1 MRAWL
6 LLGVTLACSAL
17 GLLAVSVSLVRA
29 DERALTSENTRLAL
43 WRMELMVSRILASE
57 SVRPPLDGVHRFE
70 PPPGTLLHF
79 DLPPNGQLLTAQPA
93 AFERLAAVQPY
104 LGRLVT
110 QRPEVAFAT
119 NTTAEFP
126 RRSLLANSN
135 LPPEVEQPLSPMWV
149 DDALFLVRR
158 DRLRDGFHT
167 RGVWLDWPV
176 LRQQL
181 LREVADLLPE
191 ADLRPARS
199 PSPDAVLLASMPVEL
214 RPGRPARIED
224 AERTPVRHVLVAAWI
239 AWALV
244 AFALVALVHGARSLA
259 ARRESFVS
267 AVTHELRTP
276 LTTFKLYAEMLE
288 GGMVPPDQQSSYLAR
303 LRQEADRLGY
313 LVENVLAWAQIE
325 RGRRRKPLEDVL
337 CGELLEQIVP
347 RLTQRAE
354 LGAFTFDVGY
364 VPSLRV
370 RADRFSVEQ
379 VLFNLV
385 DNACKYAAHAT
396 TRRIA
401 LTCEVRTGHLELT
414 VADDG
419 PGVAADVAQKLFEP
433 MQKSAAEAANGAHGI
448 GLGLALSR
456 QLARSMGGELIS
468 KRDAR
473 QGAAFVLA
481 LRLAEVRA
489 PSRPRERV
497 G

>member
-1 MRAWL
+1 MRAWML
-6 LLGVTLACSAL
+6 LALTLTCSAL
-17 GLLAVSVSLVRA
+17 GLLAVSITLVGA

-43 WRMELMVSRILASE
+43 WRMELVMSRILASE
-57 SVRPPLDGVHRFE
+57 SVRPPLDGVQRFE

-79 DLPPNGQLLTAQPA
+79 DLPPSGQLLTAQPA
-93 AFERLAAVQPY
+93 SFERLAAVQPY

-110 QRPEVAFAT
+110 QRPAVALQNNNA
-119 NTTAEFP
+119 AEFS
-126 RRSLLANSN
+126 RRALLANGN
-135 LPPEVEQPLSPMWV
+135 FPREREQPLAPIWV

-158 DRLRDGFHT
+158 DRLADGFHT
-167 RGVWLDWPV
+167 RGVWLDWPI

-181 LREVADLLPE
+181 LREVGDLLPE
-191 ADLRPARS
+191 AELVAARN
-199 PSPDAVLLASMPVEL
+199 PSADAVLLASMPVEL
-214 RPGRPARIED
+214 RPGRPAKLVD
-224 AERTPVRHVLVAAWI
+224 GSRTPVRHVLMAAWL

-244 AFALVALVHGARSLA
+244 AVALVSLVHGARSLA

-288 GGMVPPDQQSSYLAR
+288 GGMVAPDQQGGYLAR

-325 RGRRRKPLEDVL
+325 RGRRRKPLEEVL
-337 CGELLEQIVP
+337 CGDLLEQIVP

-354 LGAFTFDVGY
+354 LGAFSLDVGS
-364 VPSLRV
+364 VPALRV

-401 LTCEVRTGHLELT
+401 LTCEVQTSGHLALT
-414 VADDG
+414 VADEG
-419 PGVAADVAQKLFEP
+419 PGVAADVESKLFEP
-433 MQKSAAEAANGAHGI
+433 MQKSAVEAANGAHGI

-456 QLARSMGGELIS
+456 QLARSMGGELS
-468 KRDAR
+468 SRPDAR
-473 QGAAFVLA
+473 RGAAFVLT
-481 LRLAEVRA
+481 LRIAGAETA
-489 PSRPRERV
+489 
-497 G
+497 